1 MRRIGVLTSGGDA
14 PGMNA
19 CIRAIVRTA
28 IAKGLE
34 VIGVMRGYAGLLKG
48 EFRPME
54 LRSVSGIMHLGGT
67 ILKSSRCPEF
77 FTPEGRAQAAEQVRK
92 AGINGLIAIGGNG
105 TSTGA
110 HLLWQEQ
117 QIPILV
123 CASTIDNDLY
133 GSDFTIGFD
142 TAITTAVHAI
152 DKIKD
157 TAAAHE
163 RIFFVEVMGRHRGF
177 LALYAGLAG
186 GCEEILVPEEPTDI
200 EALCRR
206 LMEGRQRGKTSSIV
220 VVAEGDEA
228 GGAFAIADQVKQRT
242 GLDVRVTVLGHIQ
255 RGGTPTPRDRILASR
270 LGNAAVEFLLQG
282 ETDKLV
288 GEIKGEIVLTPLEDA
303 ITKPKEI
310 DEALYQLAYLLAQ

>member
-1 MRRIGVLTSGGDA
+1 MKRIGVLTSGGDA

-19 CIRAIVRTA
+19 CIRAVVRTA

-34 VIGVMRGYAGLLKG
+34 VIGIMRGYAGLLRG
-48 EFRPME
+48 EFRPMD

-77 FTPEGRAQAAEQVRK
+77 LTPEGRAQAAEQVCK
-92 AGINGLIAIGGNG
+92 AGIEGLIAIGGNG

-110 HLLWQEQ
+110 HLFWQEQ

-142 TAITTAVHAI
+142 TAVTTAVHAI

-186 GCEEILVPEEPTDI
+186 GCEEILVPEKPTDI
-200 EALCRR
+200 DAICER
-206 LMEGRQRGKTSSIV
+206 LMEGRRRGKTSSIV

-228 GGAFAIADQVKQRT
+228 GGAFAIAEQVKQRT

-270 LGNAAVEFLLQG
+270 L
-282 ETDKLV
+282 
-288 GEIKGEIVLTPLEDA
+288 
-303 ITKPKEI
+303 
-310 DEALYQLAYLLAQ
+310 

>member
-1 MRRIGVLTSGGDA
+1 MKRIGVLTSGGDA

-19 CIRAIVRTA
+19 CIRAGMNACIRAVVRTA

-34 VIGVMRGYAGLLKG
+34 VVGVMRGYAGLLRG
-48 EFRPME
+48 EFRPMD

-92 AGINGLIAIGGNG
+92 AGIDGLIAIGGNG

-110 HLLWQEQ
+110 HLFWQEQ

-142 TAITTAVHAI
+142 TAVTTAVHAI

-186 GCEEILVPEEPTDI
+186 GCEEILVPEKPTDI
-200 EALCRR
+200 DAICER
-206 LMEGRQRGKTSSIV
+206 LMEGRRKGKTSSIV
-220 VVAEGDEA
+220 GDIVVFWRFMRVWLEVARKSSCLKSQQTLMP
-228 GGAFAIADQVKQRT
+228 FA
-242 GLDVRVTVLGHIQ
+242 
-255 RGGTPTPRDRILASR
+255 RG
-270 LGNAAVEFLLQG
+270 
-282 ETDKLV
+282 
-288 GEIKGEIVLTPLEDA
+288 
-303 ITKPKEI
+303 
-310 DEALYQLAYLLAQ
+310 